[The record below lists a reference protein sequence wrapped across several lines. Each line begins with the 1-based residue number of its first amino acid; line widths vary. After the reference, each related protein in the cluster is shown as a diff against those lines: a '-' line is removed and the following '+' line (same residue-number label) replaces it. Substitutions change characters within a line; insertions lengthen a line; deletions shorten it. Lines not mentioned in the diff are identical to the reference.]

1 MTNLLSGYSFA
12 FLLHTAVILAAL
24 LIYAVS
30 THTSGQRRHPSAA
43 IAWVLMITLLP
54 YVGLPLYLFVGTRKF
69 VRPAK
74 RRRQLPPLHVLAPG
88 LQDCAIATLE
98 GMGLAAPVANQCVR
112 FHSDGNAAWEEFA
125 ALVNNAQTQLDIC
138 TYLLASDEV
147 GEQVVRLLEARASA
161 GVQIRLL
168 LDTFGSWQT
177 KIAQVRRLRAAGVQ
191 VHWFMPLL
199 HNPFKGSV
207 NLRNHRKLVIADQ
220 QTLWSGG
227 RNLAA
232 EYFTGDAVKSPWLD
246 LSFTVE
252 GPLAA
257 QAHALF
263 ETYWY
268 QHQKRP
274 RAPGNSPGN
283 NPDNNPAN
291 SQSTTHPFM
300 AKPHVPVSAMAC
312 PSRAVQSHYTQLVPS
327 GPDQA
332 EDTVYGL
339 LLTTLYRAQ
348 RRVLAVTP
356 YFVPDDSLLKALCL
370 AAQRGVRVELVVPA
384 RSNHRLADMA
394 RARALRDLVAAGAVV
409 RLAPGM
415 VHAKAVVVDD
425 AIALCGSLNLDARS
439 LFLNF
444 ELMVAF
450 YDSQDIAA
458 VTQWI
463 DGNFYHVP
471 PYQPG
476 RASLLRDIAEGLVRW
491 LGFQI

>member
-1 MTNLLSGYSFA
+1 MASLFSGYSFA
-12 FLLHTAVILAAL
+12 FLLHTAVVFAAL

-74 RRRQLPPLHVLAPG
+74 RRPQPSPVPAQLPG
-88 LQDCAIATLE
+88 LQGCAIATLE
-98 GMGLAAPVANQCVR
+98 GMGLQAPVANRCVR
-112 FHSDGNAAWEEFA
+112 FHLDGSIAWEEFA
-125 ALVNNAQTQLDIC
+125 ALVDNAQTQLDIC
-138 TYLLASDEV
+138 TYILANDTL
-147 GEQVVRLLEARASA
+147 GEHAVRLLEARATA

-168 LDTFGSWQT
+168 LDAVGSWQT
-177 KIAQVRRLRAAGVQ
+177 AANHVRRLRAAGVQ

-199 HNPFKGSV
+199 HNPLRGRV
-207 NLRNHRKLVIADQ
+207 NLRNHRKLAIADQ
-220 QTLWSGG
+220 QTVWSGG

-232 EYFTGDAVKSPWLD
+232 EYFTGDARQPPWID
-246 LSFTVE
+246 MSFTVE

-257 QAHALF
+257 QMQALF
-263 ETYWY
+263 DSHWHYS
-268 QHQKRP
+268 QGLRQ
-274 RAPGNSPGN
+274 
-283 NPDNNPAN
+283 PDNHETAASP
-291 SQSTTHPFM
+291 SFSEPQMP
-300 AKPHVPVSAMAC
+300 VPAMAQT
-312 PSRAVQSHYTQLVPS
+312 SSEAQLHSTQLVPS

-332 EDTVYGL
+332 EDTFYGL

-370 AAQRGVRVELVVPA
+370 AAQRGVQVELVVPA
-384 RSNHRLADMA
+384 RSNHRLADIA

-415 VHAKAVVVDD
+415 VHAKAVVIDD

-444 ELMVAF
+444 EVMVAF
-450 YDSQDIAA
+450 YDGEDIVAA
-458 VTQWI
+458 TQWI
-463 DGNFYHVP
+463 DDNFRHLP
-471 PYQPG
+471 PYQPAP
-476 RASLLRDIAEGLVRW
+476 ASLVRDIAEGLVRW